1 MAGDFHLRFET
12 IADFQKAWEE
22 SLYRGDAF
30 VPTRASPLLGSN
42 VLVKV
47 TAAELG
53 EVTLEAEVG
62 SLENDASGA
71 EGVRV
76 TFAESAREALR
87 ELASKLPVSM
97 DDTRRRVPQVGLGAT
112 GVIGP
117 PAAPPPGT
125 EAPTLR
131 EPSTH
136 FASGQVIGGRFQVE
150 ALIGEGGMGEVYR
163 AVHVYLKRS
172 VALKTLQK
180 KLLSDQE
187 AWTRF
192 QREAELVSKLESQ
205 HVVRVFDFGRLDDG
219 QPFICM
225 EFVEGE
231 DLGTVLDRGALEPE
245 EAVTLLEQ
253 VAEGLSEA
261 HALGIVHRDL
271 KPPNIML
278 GRRRDGRVM
287 AKILDFGIARIA
299 SGQKLERLT
308 ATGMV
313 VGTPAY
319 LAPEQAMGNEID
331 ARTDIYALG
340 CVAYEML
347 TGRPPFKADAIGQ
360 LLLMH
365 LNERPRPLDAFRPQL
380 ANLPG
385 LSDAVLR
392 ALEKDPTRRW
402 QQVEDFT
409 KALRDGLTG
418 KRRAPARPAAP
429 DEAGTDQFPVENLPV
444 ITAPTHRTA
453 PTPPSAP
460 SATIG
465 GMAGVTPDGVP
476 PPRSSAPPPRS
487 SAPSPRSSAPSPRP
501 SGPLPPRA
509 SPLPPSVVSYGQLER
524 SDALDGR
531 LGRLGE
537 VLANL
542 SFALSPERV
551 AAMEKARAAIPEAAT
566 IGWVLVAEPMRTN
579 HTQPAYS
586 ALLQLAVDVA
596 IDWGGAL
603 DRVDEKQFVFLFVG
617 SGSQGRAV
625 LAAQELRERV
635 EVILDGAPADA
646 PVFRLALGGGRMT
659 PPSEQ
664 PLEGEVVKAASDLVA
679 KAGPGQVLM
688 PSSFANAV
696 SDLVETQP
704 AAPDVAAITD
714 RRPFPL
720 RPVPVVGRELT
731 MAAVAERL
739 STLQNGPAQP
749 LVVVGPRLSGRSTV
763 AQEAVNRARAA
774 GFVVGLAQGSGSLT
788 GLPYSA
794 LADVICQLCN
804 VVPSQRFTALPAVL
818 ERLPLTPGERE
829 AVLLLTQVKTPLAP
843 FTPRQAVHVLRRVL
857 EAGAPGR
864 KQVLVF
870 DGLDLADDA
879 SAEAVRELC
888 LWKSRNEL
896 VLVFTSPKQADQWF
910 SDVPQAPL
918 PLLASAEVARWMT
931 AFLGHPPQR
940 ELMVGIEARARG
952 LPGLLV
958 DWMLLSAERGLLRPR
973 GNGLALEGV
982 LPALEPEQLPGDR
995 LHAVGTRVARLVE
1008 ATAALGDAAETP
1020 TLMRVLPGVTKSTW
1034 QRLQATRLVK
1044 GAGGQLVQLASPA
1057 LEDAALKG
1065 PMAKRPALWQRLSA
1079 AVGETVKKAP
1089 MEWLRVARLV
1099 STVGDPARAAQAWRT
1114 ATEQALYLKSPWA
1127 LMHAQAGWADAVANV
1142 PGGDSPDATRL
1153 RLELMA
1159 RAVANAFVIRDLEG
1173 ARVLLDAAND
1183 LAQREQVGVAE
1194 HFLVASRLHRAL
1206 GRIELASEALSQAML
1221 LAGRGPI
1228 AGLCLAEV
1236 GDAKESEGDLA
1247 SAAQAYEQALP
1258 LVDAAAAIAQ
1268 WHGDVDFRARVETRL
1283 GGVLLAM
1290 KDGNA
1295 KALLSRSLA
1304 RWRAAGGGQSEA
1316 RVLANLGTLC
1326 ITEGKL
1332 NDAVALFEQAAAT
1345 AEAAGD
1351 FLFQARQLV
1360 SLARAQARASHPSF
1374 RQTADVAKKL
1384 ATAVGWDEGVKA
1396 AEALIRAE

>member
-1 MAGDFHLRFET
+1 MAGDFQLRFET
-12 IADFQKAWEE
+12 LSDFQRAWEE
-22 SLYRGDAF
+22 ALYRGEAF
-30 VPTRASPLLGSN
+30 VATRASPLLGSS

-47 TAAELG
+47 HAADLG
-53 EVTLEAEVG
+53 DATLEAEVG
-62 SLENDASGA
+62 SLEVDAAGA
-71 EGVRV
+71 EGMRV
-76 TFAESAREALR
+76 HFSEPAREALR
-87 ELASKLPVSM
+87 ELASKLPATM
-97 DDTRRRVPQVGLGAT
+97 DDTRRRVPQVLGAT
-112 GVIGP
+112 GVIAP
-117 PAAPPPGT
+117 PATATPSP

-131 EPSTH
+131 EPVTH
-136 FASGQVIGGRFQVE
+136 FAAGQVIGGRFQVE

-278 GRRRDGRVM
+278 GRRRDGRVL

-299 SGQKLERLT
+299 SEKKLERLT

-319 LAPEQAMGNEID
+319 LAPEQAMGGDID

-365 LNERPRPLDAFRPQL
+365 INERPRPLDAFRPQL
-380 ANLPG
+380 ANLSG

-392 ALEKDPTRRW
+392 ALEKDASRRW
-402 QQVEDFT
+402 QHVEDFT
-409 KALRDGLTG
+409 RALRDGLTG
-418 KRRAPARPAAP
+418 KRRAPARAAA
-429 DEAGTDQFPVENLPV
+429 DEASTDQFPVENLPV
-444 ITAPTHRTA
+444 ITAPTHRTNPA
-453 PTPPSAP
+453 PMPAP
-460 SATIG
+460 NATLAG
-465 GMAGVTPDGVP
+465 GEPQDAGGP

-487 SAPSPRSSAPSPRP
+487 SAPSPRSSAPMPPRA
-501 SGPLPPRA
+501 SPLPPRA

-551 AAMEKARAAIPEAAT
+551 AAMETARAAIPEAST
-566 IGWVLVAEPMRTN
+566 IGWVLLAEPMRTS
-579 HTQPAYS
+579 HTHPAYA

-603 DRVDEKQFVFLFVG
+603 DKVDEKNFTFLFVG
-617 SGSQGRAV
+617 SGSQARAV

-659 PPSEQ
+659 PPAES
-664 PLEGEVVKAASDLVA
+664 PLEGEVVKAAGDLVA

-704 AAPDVAAITD
+704 AAPDVVAIVD

-731 MAAVAERL
+731 LAAVSERIA
-739 STLQNGPAQP
+739 TLQSGPAQP

-774 GFVVGLAQGSGSLT
+774 GLVVGLSQNTSGLS
-788 GLPYSA
+788 GLPFAA
-794 LADVICQLCN
+794 LADVICQLCG
-804 VVPSQRFTALPAVL
+804 VLPSQRHTALPPVL

-857 EAGAPGR
+857 DAGAQGR

-870 DGLDLADDA
+870 DGLDTADEA

-888 LWKSRNEL
+888 LWKSPREL
-896 VLVFTSPKQADQWF
+896 VLVFTSPEQTDQWF

-918 PLLASAEVARWMT
+918 PLLSSTDIARWLS
-931 AFLGHPPQR
+931 AFLGHAAQR
-940 ELMVGIEARARG
+940 ELHVGIEARAHG

-958 DWMLLSAERGLLRPR
+958 DWMLLAAERGLLRPR

-982 LPALEPEQLPGDR
+982 LPAVEPEQLPLER
-995 LHAVGTRVARLVE
+995 LRAVGTRVARLVE
-1008 ATAALGDAAETP
+1008 ATAALGDAADTS
-1020 TLMRVLPGVTKSTW
+1020 TLARVLPGVTQSTW

-1044 GAGGQLVQLASPA
+1044 GAGGQRVQLGSPA
-1057 LEDAALKG
+1057 LEDAALEG
-1065 PMAKRPALWQRLSA
+1065 PMSKRPALWQRLAA

-1089 MEWLRVARLV
+1089 LEWLRVARLV
-1099 STVGDPARAAQAWRT
+1099 TTVGEPSRAAQVWRT
-1114 ATEQALYLKSPWA
+1114 ATEQALHLRNPWA
-1127 LMHAQAGWADAVANV
+1127 LMHAQAGWAEAVERV
-1142 PGGDSPDATRL
+1142 TGGDSPDATRL

-1159 RAVANAFVIRDLEG
+1159 RAVANAFVIRDLER
-1173 ARVLLDAAND
+1173 ARTMLEAAND

-1206 GRIELASEALSQAML
+1206 GRVELASEALSQAMM
-1221 LAGRGPI
+1221 LAGRGAV

-1236 GDAKESEGDLA
+1236 GDVKDSEGDLA
-1247 SAAQAYEQALP
+1247 SAAQAYEQAMP

-1268 WHGDVDFRARVETRL
+1268 WHGELDFRARVETRL

-1295 KALLSRSLA
+1295 KALLSKSLA
-1304 RWRAAGGGQSEA
+1304 RWRAVGAGQSEA

-1332 NDAVALFEQAAAT
+1332 NDAVALFEQAAVT

-1351 FLFQARQLV
+1351 FVFQARQLV
-1360 SLARAQARASHPSF
+1360 SLARAQARASHASF

-1396 AEALIRAE
+1396 AESLIRAE